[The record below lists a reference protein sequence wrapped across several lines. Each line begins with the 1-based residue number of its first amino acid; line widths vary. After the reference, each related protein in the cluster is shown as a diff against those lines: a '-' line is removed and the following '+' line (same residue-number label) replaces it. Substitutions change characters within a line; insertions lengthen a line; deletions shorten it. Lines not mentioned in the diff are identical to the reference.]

1 LNVINTYK
9 NWLNDVQVGGF
20 AFMEMEEALMQKN
33 EKLIDKLELLGFN
46 ESGNR
51 L

>member
-1 LNVINTYK
+1 LSWSFGIHGAICGNGK
-9 NWLNDVQVGGF
+9 
-20 AFMEMEEALMQKN
+20 ALMLEN
-33 EKLIDKLELLGFN
+33 EELIDKLGLLELD

>member
-1 LNVINTYK
+1 
-9 NWLNDVQVGGF
+9 
-20 AFMEMEEALMQKN
+20 MEMEEALMEKN
-33 EKLIDKLELLGFN
+33 EELIDKLEHLELD

>member
-1 LNVINTYK
+1 MG
-9 NWLNDVQVGGF
+9 Q
-20 AFMEMEEALMQKN
+20 FMEMEEALMETN
-33 EKLIDKLELLGFN
+33 EELIDKLELLELD